1 MTTLQAL
8 RHVSSAIR
16 HAEIFADEAEDL
28 GDGALATRLRERARG
43 LTVDLDRAVEL
54 LDEVAPARDARAT
67 AHVALA
73 ALYGELTLRL
83 EELLGPARASRLSPG
98 GHLDVVERARFRF
111 RHLGS
116 EDHAGARSVREELGA
131 ALGGYDAAVDAY
143 LIVCADAQGRKDEV
157 VVRSQ
162 ALRLE
167 LERAKQR
174 LLVKAPTGGEAW
186 QRIKR
191 RAVRTKRA
199 RWLDEA
205 KARRLLG
212 DVFAQPAA

>member
-16 HAEIFADEAEDL
+16 HAEILADEAEDL
-28 GDGALATRLRERARG
+28 SDAALSVRLRERARD
-43 LTVDLDRAVEL
+43 LAVDLERAVEVL
-54 LDEVAPARDARAT
+54 EEVAPARLLRAT
-67 AHVALA
+67 AHEELG
-73 ALYGELTLRL
+73 ALYGDVTMRL
-83 EELLGPARASRLSPG
+83 EQQLSPERASRLSPG

-111 RHLGS
+111 RHLAAMEG
-116 EDHAGARSVREELGA
+116 DALRSLREELGA
-131 ALGGYDAAVDAY
+131 ALGRYDAAVDAY
-143 LIVCADAQGRKDEV
+143 LIVCADAQARKDEV

-174 LLVKAPTGGEAW
+174 LLVRAPAGGEAW

-205 KARRLLG
+205 KAKRLLG
-212 DVFAQPAA
+212 EAYAAAV

>member
-16 HAEIFADEAEDL
+16 HAEILADEAEDL
-28 GDGALATRLRERARG
+28 GDGALSQRLRERARD
-43 LTVDLDRAVEL
+43 LAVDLDRAVEV
-54 LDEVAPARDARAT
+54 LDEVGPARQARAL
-67 AHVALA
+67 AHDMLTS
-73 ALYGELTLRL
+73 LYGDLTLRL
-83 EELLGPARASRLSPG
+83 EQALSPERASRLSPG

-111 RHLGS
+111 RHLALPHDDS
-116 EDHAGARSVREELGA
+116 LIAVREELGA
-131 ALGGYDAAVDAY
+131 ALGRYDAAVDAY
-143 LIVCADAQGRKDEV
+143 LIVCADAQARKDEV

-174 LLVKAPTGGEAW
+174 LLVLAPAGGDAW

-199 RWLDEA
+199 RWLDDA

-212 DVFAQPAA
+212 EAWAA